1 MHFHLKVKTLPQ
13 TALSENQL
21 MRVETA
27 LGLRAAVAGIAQF
40 SAFAAFRFLTPFQG
54 SVPLSI
60 DVAGLCIFLVFIARW
75 ALVLLQRTYY
85 PDRRWR
91 YRWKVLF
98 RIISLTLALSWS
110 CISITEV
117 MSHPELAITLITPL
131 VIIVGVASIGV
142 QAFGL
147 DLLLTRLFVVLIIVP
162 TVLALLIFP
171 QPGYLAVAIVL
182 SASLVYLLFL
192 AKSSFQLLFEALETR
207 ELIEAQRNQVQ
218 ESARLAALGVMAG
231 GIAHEINNPL
241 QVIRTLAELLK
252 RPSADIPRIAT
263 RIEATTDRVAK
274 IIAGLRSFARVGQS
288 YPLSVVEVEPLVM
301 EVAELARISQSQ
313 YRVPIEV
320 EPIPLGLTIEGKRT
334 EIGQVLINLLNNAID
349 AVKGSKESDNA
360 WIRIVVKEHFDE
372 VEFRVEDSGP
382 GVSESLLE
390 NIMLPFFTTKEVG
403 NGTGLGLS
411 ISKSIAEDHHGRLVL
426 DRNVEYTSFVLIL
439 PKHQPKGQHEQVKYG

>member
-40 SAFAAFRFLTPFQG
+40 AAFSAFRFLTPFQG
-54 SVPLSI
+54 RVPLSI
-60 DVAGLCIFLVFIARW
+60 DLAGLCIFLVFIARW
-75 ALVLLQRTYY
+75 ALVFLQRTYY
-85 PDRRWR
+85 PDPRWR

-98 RIISLTLALSWS
+98 RIVSLTLALSWS

-117 MSHPELAITLITPL
+117 LSHPESAITLITPL
-131 VIIVGVASIGV
+131 IIIVGIASIAV

-147 DLLLTRLFVVLIIVP
+147 DLLLTRLFVILIIVP
-162 TVLALLIFP
+162 TIIALLMFP
-171 QPGYLAVAIVL
+171 QPGYLAVATVL
-182 SASLVYLLFL
+182 SLSLVYLLFL
-192 AKSSFQLLFEALETR
+192 ANSSFQLLFEALETR
-207 ELIEAQRNQVQ
+207 ELIQAQRNQVQ

-252 RPSADIPRIAT
+252 RPLADVPQIAT

-288 YPLSVVEVEPLVM
+288 YPLSIVDVEPLVM

-320 EPIPLGLTIEGKRT
+320 EPVPLGLTIEGKRA
-334 EIGQVLINLLNNAID
+334 EIGQVLLNLLNNAID
-349 AVKGSKESDNA
+349 AVKGSEDA
-360 WIRIVVKEHFDE
+360 WIRIAVKEHFDE

-403 NGTGLGLS
+403 KGTGLGLS
-411 ISKSIAEDHHGRLVL
+411 ISKSIAEDHHGRLVV
-426 DRNVEYTSFVLIL
+426 DRKVEYTSFVLIL
-439 PKHQPKGQHEQVKYG
+439 PKHQPKTHSAEVRYG